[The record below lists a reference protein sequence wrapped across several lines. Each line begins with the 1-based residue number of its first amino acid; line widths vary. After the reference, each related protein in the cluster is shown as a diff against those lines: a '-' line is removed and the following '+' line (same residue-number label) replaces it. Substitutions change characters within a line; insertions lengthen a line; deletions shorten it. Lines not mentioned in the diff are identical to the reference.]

1 MTDGIVPTPVTL
13 LTEEDAREILAVPL
27 LKLCSDMGPTRLG
40 KSLGGVNDRTIRDAR
55 DEKSTLSLDTA
66 ANLLFLDGHAFD
78 GFLAKVGRRSVPQ
91 DSVCDSDILP
101 TLTGTVHKLA
111 IATDRKSLA
120 GPDLHR
126 DELLDA
132 EESLLAAFDVIGG
145 LLQRIERIKQ
155 GAAA

>member
-1 MTDGIVPTPVTL
+1 
-13 LTEEDAREILAVPL
+13 
-27 LKLCSDMGPTRLG
+27 
-40 KSLGGVNDRTIRDAR
+40 
-55 DEKSTLSLDTA
+55 
-66 ANLLFLDGHAFD
+66 
-78 GFLAKVGRRSVPQ
+78 
-91 DSVCDSDILP
+91 
-101 TLTGTVHKLA
+101 LA